1 MAVGII
7 IIGDE
12 ILSGR
17 RQDKHLPKIIELLTE
32 RGMQLGWAEYV
43 GDDPA
48 RITATLR
55 RTFASEDIVFVTGG
69 IGATP
74 DDHTRQC
81 AAAALNVPLVLTPE
95 AEALIMER
103 IADTSPDGRAD
114 MSQPDNRHRLKMGEF
129 PVGARIL
136 PNPYNK
142 IPGFSIDHHHF
153 MPGFPVMAWPMMAW
167 VLDTYYADLHHLT
180 QHAERSVLVFGLAE
194 STLTPLMET
203 IEAEYAG
210 VKVFSL
216 PSVGDAQR
224 GGVYARRHIDL
235 GVKGDSALVGAAFER
250 LLAGVSALGGEI
262 IHPADALAVP
272 EGTARAAK

>member
-1 MAVGII
+1 MAVGLI

-17 RQDKHLPKIIELLTE
+17 RQDKHLPKFIALLAE
-32 RGMQLGWAEYV
+32 RGMQLDWAEYL
-43 GDDPA
+43 GDDPE

-55 RTFASEDIVFVTGG
+55 RTFAGDDVVFVTGG

-81 AAAALNVPLVLTPE
+81 AAAALEVPVALHPD
-95 AEALIMER
+95 AEKLILER
-103 IADTSPDGRAD
+103 IADTSPGGMPD

-129 PVGARIL
+129 PIGAVIL

-142 IPGFSIDHHHF
+142 IPGFSVANHHF

-167 VLDTYYADLHHLT
+167 VLDTRYADMHHLRA
-180 QHAERSVLVFGLAE
+180 HGERSVLVFGLAE

-203 IEAEYAG
+203 IEAEYQG
-210 VKVFSL
+210 IKVFSL
-216 PSVGDAQR
+216 PSVGDAER
-224 GGVYARRHIDL
+224 GEIYARRHIDL
-235 GVKGDSALVGAAFER
+235 GVKGDPSLLGAAFER
-250 LLAGVSALGGEI
+250 LLAGVTALGGEI
-262 IHPADALAVP
+262 VHPADAVP
-272 EGTARAAK
+272 VPAGTLPKQD

>member
-17 RQDKHLPKIIELLTE
+17 RQDKHLPKFIELLTE
-32 RGMQLGWAEYV
+32 RGMQLAWAEYV

-48 RITATLR
+48 RITATLQ
-55 RTFASEDIVFVTGG
+55 RTFASDDIVFVTGG

-81 AAAALNVPLVLTPE
+81 AAAALNVPLALTPE
-95 AEALIMER
+95 AEALIMAR
-103 IADTSPDGRAD
+103 IAETSPDGRAD
-114 MSQPDNRHRLKMGEF
+114 MSLPDNRHRLKMGEF
-129 PVGARIL
+129 PVGARVL

-142 IPGFSIDHHHF
+142 IPGFSVEHHHF

-167 VLDTYYADLHHLT
+167 VLDTHYADLHHLT

-203 IEAEYAG
+203 IEAEYGG

-224 GGVYARRHIDL
+224 GEIYARRHIDL
-235 GVKGDSALVGAAFER
+235 GVKGDPALVGAAFER
-250 LLAGVSALGGEI
+250 LLAGVRALGGEI
-262 IHPADALAVP
+262 VHPVEAAALP
-272 EGTARAAK
+272 EGTVPSAK